1 MKLTRYRHNPWLVSS
16 WATVCVALLLLG
28 LVAETDASRTVLA
41 DMDCVVEPSAVVEL
55 GAAVPGLLAITLAE
69 RTDQVS
75 AGMVL
80 ARLESG
86 VEEVSLAI
94 AQTVADDNTGV
105 NLRKLN
111 AAFGQRTRVR
121 NASLLDSSN
130 ISAQS
135 MDQIVTEADIAVLQV
150 SQELET
156 HRLAHLEVQRAR
168 ALLARRDLRS
178 PIDGT
183 VTRRYKSAGEYVDSE
198 PVFQIAKL
206 DQLHVEVIVP
216 IEYMGSLKQ
225 GMPAGVSVSAPGFET
240 LVLDATVQR
249 VDSVADAASAT
260 FGVQLLLDNSDGAI
274 PSGTRCEV
282 DFFSS

>member
-1 MKLTRYRHNPWLVSS
+1 MNLPRYRRNSWFVSS

-41 DMDCVVEPSAVVEL
+41 DMDCVVEPSAVIEL
-55 GAAVPGLLAITLAE
+55 GAAVPGLLATTLAE
-69 RTDQVS
+69 RTDQVT
-75 AGMVL
+75 AGMVI

-94 AQTVADDNTGV
+94 AQTIADDSTGV
-105 NLRKLN
+105 DLRKLN

-121 NASLLDSSN
+121 NATLLDSDD

-135 MDQIVTEADIAVLQV
+135 MDQIVTEADIAALQV

-156 HRLAHLEVQRAR
+156 QRLAHLEVQRAR

-183 VTRRYKSAGEYVDSE
+183 VTRRYKSAGEYIDSE

-216 IEYMGSLKQ
+216 IEYMGSLEQ

-260 FGVQLLLDNSDGAI
+260 FGVQLLLDNADGAI